1 MKLTAHERSTSKKGE
16 VNRVRHAKDVPAV
29 VYGFDHS
36 SLPVFIKG
44 EDMDAFLR
52 KVPKDKVT
60 TTAVELE
67 VKGKTYKALIKEL
80 QHHKTSYRLMHVDFF
95 IVPSEKKI
103 KVEVPITLH
112 GTMECVGVKLG
123 GIIRRTIRYLPIE
136 CLLKDLPGEF
146 ILNVKE
152 MSLGDSRRLSDIQIP
167 AGVKP
172 LAKMNEV
179 VVTVG
184 KR

>member
-1 MKLTAHERSTSKKGE
+1 MKLTAHERSKSKKGD

-36 SLPVFIKG
+36 SLPIFIKG

-52 KVPKDKVT
+52 KVSKDKVT
-60 TTAVELE
+60 TTPIDLE
-67 VKGKTYKALIKEL
+67 IGGKVQKALIKEL
-80 QHHKTSYRLMHVDFF
+80 QYHKTTYKLLHVDFLV
-95 IVPSEKKI
+95 VPKEKKI
-103 KVEVPITLH
+103 KVDVPITLH
-112 GTMECVGVKLG
+112 GTMECAGVKLG
-123 GIIRRTIRYLPIE
+123 GIIRRTIRYLPVE
-136 CLLKDLPGEF
+136 CLLKDLPKEF
-146 ILNVKE
+146 ILDVKE
-152 MSLGDSRRLSDIQIP
+152 MLLGDSKKLSDIQLP

-179 VVTVG
+179 VVAVG